1 MTPAQQNFL
10 DSLRRY
16 IVSRF
21 DRLEAKLDA
30 ALAAK
35 EITSE
40 QSTTTTK
47 PQPNTTGAVGR
58 PVISGGAYLGNSGST
73 NKSGPVAGTLIKK
86 GGK

>member
-35 EITSE
+35 EVTSE
-40 QSTTTTK
+40 A
-47 PQPNTTGAVGR
+47 GAT
-58 PVISGGAYLGNSGST
+58 ISSSVSSGSGSGAG
-73 NKSGPVAGTLIKK
+73 KSGPVASTINKK
-86 GGK
+86 GGR